1 MVRQGSDQVALPK
14 FPSINAAMSHNDEI
28 GENTVFRASRDSDFL
43 FQTAGSWPGSL
54 VVSKGSREQAT
65 QLIFPLFH
73 PTILLDKA
81 TCLPSEE
88 IQTSAE
94 DRWLSGWDCGV
105 GGASLQSVRTS
116 FPFWKPP
123 LPATL
128 ENSHTANIWKKR
140 RKSWITF
147 GLIFV
152 AFTPVPTQLRRQ
164 TGGFQS
170 EGLPHTPISRALT
183 SNRCFA
189 GIPLILS
196 PYFLFAFI
204 VHTFVL
210 FVCVFV
216 IHKTEIIHMYNLQ
229 FKIWWP
235 FDFEWVCD
243 EMYWVIVSNNIWSFF
258 SFLYVIEWLRFFYA
272 QENQYC
278 SSLAR

>member
-1 MVRQGSDQVALPK
+1 MAGIVGWVEQACSQSGPA
-14 FPSINAAMSHNDEI
+14 
-28 GENTVFRASRDSDFL
+28 FL
-43 FQTAGSWPGSL
+43 FENHL
-54 VVSKGSREQAT
+54 Y
-65 QLIFPLFH
+65 
-73 PTILLDKA
+73 
-81 TCLPSEE
+81 LPRLK
-88 IQTSAE
+88 T
-94 DRWLSGWDCGV
+94 L
-105 GGASLQSVRTS
+105 T
-116 FPFWKPP
+116 
-123 LPATL
+123 LPIY
-128 ENSHTANIWKKR
+128 EKKE
-140 RKSWITF
+140 KSWIMF

-229 FKIWWP
+229 FKIWWA

-243 EMYWVIVSNNIWSFF
+243 EMY
-258 SFLYVIEWLRFFYA
+258 
-272 QENQYC
+272 
-278 SSLAR
+278 